1 MSGIVDFNTIL
12 HTEDTEF
19 VNDDNPLPVSGG
31 AGGLLTRRL
40 AQLLKPLSVV
50 TGGGSNRLSIDVN
63 SLPTL
68 GTVNTVNTV
77 NNVTSVNQLGG
88 IATFQMLRDTN
99 RAAYNTGIRA
109 NITP

>member
-1 MSGIVDFNTIL
+1 MAGIVDFNATL

-19 VNDDNPLPVSGG
+19 VNEDNPLPVSGG
-31 AGGLLTRRL
+31 AGGLLMRRM

-50 TGGGSNRLSIDVN
+50 SSVSNRLSIDVN

-68 GTVNTVNTV
+68 STVT
-77 NNVTSVNQLGG
+77 NVTNLNQLGG
-88 IATFQMLRDTN
+88 ITTFQMLRDTN

>member
-1 MSGIVDFNTIL
+1 MAGIVDFNATL

-31 AGGLLTRRL
+31 AGGLLIRRL

-50 TGGGSNRLSIDVN
+50 TGGGSNRLNVD
-63 SLPTL
+63 
-68 GTVNTVNTV
+68 VNTVTTV
-77 NNVTSVNQLGG
+77 TTVTTVAAVTSLNQFGG
-88 IATFQMLRDTN
+88 ITTFQTVRDTN

>member
-1 MSGIVDFNTIL
+1 MAGIVDFNATL

-19 VNDDNPLPVSGG
+19 VNEDNPLPVSGG

-68 GTVNTVNTV
+68 GTVN
-77 NNVTSVNQLGG
+77 NVTSLNQLGG
-88 IATFQMLRDTN
+88 ITTFQMLRDAN

>member
-1 MSGIVDFNTIL
+1 MAGIVDFNTTL

-31 AGGLLTRRL
+31 AGGLLMRRM

-50 TGGGSNRLSIDVN
+50 SGAGSNRLSVDVA
-63 SLPTL
+63 
-68 GTVNTVNTV
+68 TVVTVSTV
-77 NNVTSVNQLGG
+77 NNVNTVASLNQFGG
-88 IATFQMLRDTN
+88 ITAFQMLRDAN
-99 RAAYNTGIRA
+99 RAAYNTGIRG

>member
-1 MSGIVDFNTIL
+1 MAGIVDFNTTL
-12 HTEDTEF
+12 HTEDTQF

-50 TGGGSNRLSIDVN
+50 TGGGSNRLSVDIN

-68 GTVNTVNTV
+68 GTVN
-77 NNVTSVNQLGG
+77 NVTSLNQLGG
-88 IATFQMLRDTN
+88 ITTFQMLRDAN

>member
-1 MSGIVDFNTIL
+1 MAGIVDFNATL

-19 VNDDNPLPVSGG
+19 VNEDNPLPVSGG

-68 GTVNTVNTV
+68 GTVT
-77 NNVTSVNQLGG
+77 NVTSLNQLGG
-88 IATFQMLRDTN
+88 VTTFQMLRDTN

-109 NITP
+109 NIAP

>member
-68 GTVNTVNTV
+68 GTVN
-77 NNVTSVNQLGG
+77 NVTSVNQLGG

>member
-19 VNDDNPLPVSGG
+19 VNEDNPLPVSGG

-68 GTVNTVNTV
+68 GTVN
-77 NNVTSVNQLGG
+77 NVTSLNQLGG
-88 IATFQMLRDTN
+88 ITTFQMLRDAN